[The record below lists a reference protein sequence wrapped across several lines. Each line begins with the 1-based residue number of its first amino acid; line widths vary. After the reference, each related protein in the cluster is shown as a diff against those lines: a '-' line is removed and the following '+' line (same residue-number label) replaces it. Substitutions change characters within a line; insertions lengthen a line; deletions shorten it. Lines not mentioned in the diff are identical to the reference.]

1 VEIFPA
7 FFRVEVNTQSNLGID
22 LVEVRYFDNLPE
34 AKTTARNILLQRIRE
49 DLAWEHDVVEVT
61 DQVGKSHLVLMVVGN
76 KETGE
81 LEIEE
86 DP

>member
-7 FFRVEVNTQSNLGID
+7 FFKVEVNMQSNLGID

-34 AKTTARNILLQRIRE
+34 AQTTARDILLQRIKE
-49 DLAWEHDVVEVT
+49 DLAWEYDVVEVT
-61 DQVGKSHLVLMVVGN
+61 DQDGKSHIVLMVVGN